1 MRVAVIGGGLIGME
15 RLNSLVALSKKYDSQ
30 NIKITCVV
38 DPDAGRL
45 GKIKEQF
52 GCEVSTRLEDALSTS
67 PDWVF
72 ICTPHDS
79 VLDIAKLCLSRDCN
93 VLIEK
98 PLGRTLDECDQILG
112 LVASKSQLTVGFNYR
127 FYPGIH
133 AAVSDALNGE
143 FGELISVNMVLGHG
157 NSPGMEKSW
166 KLDPIK
172 CGGGA
177 LIDPGVHL
185 LDLALLL
192 AKGDDLDVVGGKTW
206 SGIWNTG
213 IEEEIHVVLKSRS
226 ETIFNIQ
233 ASLNRWRSTFRLEIN
248 GTKGYAVVDGRG
260 RSYGPQTY
268 SKGQKWGWQSGKSQS
283 ESEVV
288 VVDSDPANDSFTDET
303 ADILGL
309 NSEGLDGSSKIN
321 ACTAHEGRHV
331 MHLLDQIRTQL
342 GMDIIKT

>member
-1 MRVAVIGGGLIGME
+1 MKIAVIGGGLIGME
-15 RLNSLVALSKKYDSQ
+15 RLNSLAALSKSHESQ
-30 NIKITCVV
+30 NIQITCVV
-38 DPDAGRL
+38 DPDATRL
-45 GKIKEQF
+45 EKIKEQF
-52 GCEVSTRLEDALSTS
+52 GCAASTHLDDALNTA

-79 VLDIAKLCLSRDCN
+79 VLDIAKLCLSQQCN

-98 PLGRTLDECDQILG
+98 PLGRTLAECDQILG
-112 LVASKSQLTVGFNYR
+112 LVPTKSQLAVGFNYR

-133 AAVSDALNGE
+133 AALKDALAGE
-143 FGELISVNMVLGHG
+143 FGQLISVNMILGHG

-192 AKGDDLDVVGGKTW
+192 AGNSDLEVLGGKTW

-213 IEEEIHVVLKSRS
+213 IEEEIHVILKSQS
-226 ETIFNIQ
+226 DTVFNIQ

-248 GTKGYAVVDGRG
+248 GTHGYGVVDGRG

-268 SKGQKWGWQSGKSQS
+268 RKGQKWGWQSGKTQSQS
-283 ESEVV
+283 EIV

-303 ADILGL
+303 ALILGL
-309 NSEGLDGSSKIN
+309 NSKQSEGSLKIHACN
-321 ACTAHEGRHV
+321 ADEGRNV
-331 MHLLDQIRTQL
+331 MRLLDQIRQRL
-342 GMDIIKT
+342 GMNIIKT

>member
-1 MRVAVIGGGLIGME
+1 MKIAVIGGGLIGME
-15 RLNSLVALSKKYDSQ
+15 RLNSLTALTEKYESQ
-30 NIKITCVV
+30 AVKITCVV
-38 DPDAGRL
+38 DPDVGRL
-45 GKIKEQF
+45 DKIKDQF
-52 GCEVSTRLEDALSTS
+52 SCEVSTHLDDALSTS

-79 VLDIAKLCLSRDCN
+79 VLNIAKLCLSRQSS

-98 PLGRTLDECDQILG
+98 PLGRTLKECDQILA
-112 LVASKSQLTVGFNYR
+112 LVPNESQLAVGFNYR

-133 AAVSDALNGE
+133 AAITDALNGE

-192 AKGDDLDVVGGKTW
+192 AKDGGLEVVGGKTW
-206 SGIWNTG
+206 SGVWNTG
-213 IEEEIHVVLKSRS
+213 IEEEIHVVLKSQS
-226 ETIFNIQ
+226 DTIFNIQ

-268 SKGQKWGWQSGKSQS
+268 RKGQKWGWQSGKNQS
-283 ESEVV
+283 ESEIV
-288 VVDSDPANDSFTDET
+288 VVDSHPANDSFTDET
-303 ADILGL
+303 ANILGL
-309 NSEGLDGSSKIN
+309 NSVQSDGSSKIN
-321 ACTAHEGRHV
+321 ACNTHEGRNV
-331 MHLLDQIRTQL
+331 MCLLDQIRVKL
-342 GMDIIKT
+342 GMNIIAT